1 MPKKPLTQSFD
12 LDHFSLAVLKTLSKD
27 ELNSLATAIRKR
39 ILEVVSQNGGHLA
52 SNLGAVELTIA
63 LHRVFESPHDKI
75 IFDVSHQTYA
85 HKILTGR
92 GKEFRNLRK
101 MNGLSGF
108 AKRCE
113 SVHDI
118 YERTQFNRPIC
129 RPRFAV
135 AKQQGVNGIGNC
147 GRSAM
152 PVANGLALKL

>member
-85 HKILTGR
+85 HK
-92 GKEFRNLRK
+92 
-101 MNGLSGF
+101 
-108 AKRCE
+108 
-113 SVHDI
+113 
-118 YERTQFNRPIC
+118 
-129 RPRFAV
+129 
-135 AKQQGVNGIGNC
+135 
-147 GRSAM
+147 
-152 PVANGLALKL
+152 